1 MSTEFVLEVFSEVQF
16 FRNDCIMLNF
26 FFLYIYTF
34 YYRSYYYYYYSFT
47 VVSFTFDSIDHPSSA
62 SRESVILFVV
72 PSPTKLNKRTKKEK
86 KKNRYVARY
95 ARNLVFFLYFRSYEN
110 VGLKVYEDRV

>member
-26 FFLYIYTF
+26 FLYIYTF
-34 YYRSYYYYYYSFT
+34 YYRSYYYYYSFI

-62 SRESVILFVV
+62 SRESVIVFVRYASFSFRCSV
-72 PSPTKLNKRTKKEK
+72 TDKIKQKNEK
-86 KKNRYVARY
+86 KKKKEEKPLCRKIRTQFS
-95 ARNLVFFLYFRSYEN
+95 VFPMFSQL
-110 VGLKVYEDRV
+110 